1 MSNVDIIIKELNVYI
16 KNFYFKD
23 YTNTSNYANYFNN
36 SNVNHNIDELINYNN
51 YLDSLNTNFYWL
63 NSSTGNYSFI
73 FSNIFYLLFI
83 IFLNLLNFYFRID
96 IGYLENSVLFNYFLC
111 RYYYS
116 LYRLNLID
124 SLFYYKVISF
134 YKSGDLGRSK
144 YTFESNLNFFLDLL
158 DYLIN
163 YIYICSFF
171 EVILIS
177 FIFAYLFYI
186 IFNKTIIPYLFIFI
200 SKIGK
205 IFVYYVLKFFKKLDF
220 LLSFKIYTMF
230 ILFLI
235 YYNTNYISIISFILY
250 LICLLLLFAY
260 MCIIINLYYFYI
272 NKNNIN
278 FNIIRLFFFQLYK
291 DFNGLSKIIIYVLF
305 LIIFYIISIV
315 GISYYLDNLYYSSSF
330 MIFITKFYNNILNI
344 NCIYICLPVWLFIKL
359 VIFFYFFKLKLNS
372 ILFFYFFYNI
382 LNFLLIFYILFLVA
396 DLFTSKILT
405 IL

>member
-1 MSNVDIIIKELNVYI
+1 
-16 KNFYFKD
+16 
-23 YTNTSNYANYFNN
+23 
-36 SNVNHNIDELINYNN
+36 
-51 YLDSLNTNFYWL
+51 
-63 NSSTGNYSFI
+63 
-73 FSNIFYLLFI
+73 
-83 IFLNLLNFYFRID
+83 
-96 IGYLENSVLFNYFLC
+96 
-111 RYYYS
+111 